1 MKEQNK
7 WQEKLRND
15 IFGGKNID
23 FLLLFV
29 LVLNII
35 SVNEDRV
42 ERNHGW
48 FWLNAEKENTNRA
61 NSFATHFVGCN
72 RHKSIFSVD
81 CNRHY

>member
-42 ERNHGW
+42 ERNHG
-48 FWLNAEKENTNRA
+48 
-61 NSFATHFVGCN
+61 
-72 RHKSIFSVD
+72 
-81 CNRHY
+81 